1 MKSLDPKEIIRPAA
15 VLVIICIV
23 IAALLAG
30 TNELTKEPIA
40 EQTQLQAQQ
49 AREIVLPQASRFE
62 PVPADAVQSLGLPDG
77 CYFALDKDNRVIGVT
92 ITTAAKGYGG
102 DITVIVGIDST
113 QDSVSGVS
121 ILSQDETPGLGSN
134 ATNAEFTDQYK
145 QPLPQNGFSVIK
157 NAQPKDGEIA
167 AITGATI
174 TSDAVTAAVNEAL
187 SVYNNTLKK
196 YDVSL
201 GLWED
206 VLSAIQAKPDS
217 SKGGAD

>member
-1 MKSLDPKEIIRPAA
+1 M
-15 VLVIICIV
+15 
-23 IAALLAG
+23 
-30 TNELTKEPIA
+30 
-40 EQTQLQAQQ
+40 
-49 AREIVLPQASRFE
+49 
-62 PVPADAVQSLGLPDG
+62 
-77 CYFALDKDNRVIGVT
+77 
-92 ITTAAKGYGG
+92 
-102 DITVIVGIDST
+102 
-113 QDSVSGVS
+113 
-121 ILSQDETPGLGSN
+121 
-134 ATNAEFTDQYK
+134 
-145 QPLPQNGFSVIK
+145 IK